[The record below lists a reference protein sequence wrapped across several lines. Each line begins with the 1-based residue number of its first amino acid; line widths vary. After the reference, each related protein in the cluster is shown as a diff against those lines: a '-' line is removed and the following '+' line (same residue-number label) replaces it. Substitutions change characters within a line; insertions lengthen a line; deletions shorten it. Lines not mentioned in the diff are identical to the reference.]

1 MKLFQ
6 SKIGPLS
13 LTAVLFAVLGGIFAP
28 GVKASPERELLADAI
43 KTYASIS
50 TQEDIKTRLIKQEA
64 TIRSIDEILELH
76 AGTDIGLKILVEGDF
91 GKYNIE
97 DVRDKYLNELITFN
111 LKTCESSP
119 SFTCLGFVSLD
130 NGIKSCN
137 NPTKFSNLLN
147 SSNNFKNAYRI
158 FRSQGN
164 AKRYELGVLSGYRNC
179 ADNAGSDFGKD
190 YMNSRLIQVLLD
202 NNDEKKA
209 VGITQNMKTS
219 LFKLLS
225 AADIR
230 ISQGKYDYKTYG
242 KILTKAESLS
252 NPVNRASAIY
262 TVTNKLYETGLD
274 PFSRQAKRAGVTV
287 ALPGQMTLG
296 STACTDKS
304 EYLSEL
310 AMDFIFHS
318 MDGAELI
325 AGTPKQMLGNN
336 SLNTATQVASKCS
349 RYVVEPIK
357 YFLGVDPKIAAN
369 IRKFQSERGNDTR
382 LNTDFFVNS
391 ISRDVIFEYINT
403 RKEAASK
410 ASSRMKAIGV
420 SEQMD
425 SMNRQMQQTMSS
437 MPPMMRNMI
446 PQTARNQFNVSSK
459 KMNARP
465 NDLYPFQSEYGQHSL
480 YKLYVD
486 AGDVCNASKSFFQEM
501 RGGQYESASVSY
513 FISSPNIEIDKKYK
527 CGDEDLDLLLN

>member
-1 MKLFQ
+1 MK
-6 SKIGPLS
+6 S
-13 LTAVLFAVLGGIFAP
+13 
-28 GVKASPERELLADAI
+28 VKAKINSLPSILFLSAILIGTSTETAKASAEKQLLVDAI
-43 KTYASIS
+43 KTYSSIS
-50 TQEDIKTRLIKQEA
+50 SQEDIKSRLRKQET
-64 TIRSIDEILELH
+64 TIRKVDEILELH
-76 AGTDIGLKILVEGDF
+76 AATDIGLKILLEGDF
-91 GKYNIE
+91 GNFNIE
-97 DVRDKYLNELITFN
+97 NVRNKYLQELISFN

-119 SFTCLGFVSLD
+119 SFSCLGFVSLD
-130 NGIKSCN
+130 NGMKACQ
-137 NPTKFSNLLN
+137 NPTQFSNLLN

-158 FRSQGN
+158 FRSQGD

-202 NNDEKKA
+202 NKDEKKA
-209 VGITQNMKTS
+209 VGITQNMKTP

-242 KILTKAESLS
+242 KILSKAESLS

-274 PFSRQAKRAGVTV
+274 PFSRGAKRSGVTV
-287 ALPGQMTLG
+287 SLPGQMTLG
-296 STACTDKS
+296 NAACSDKS

-318 MDGAELI
+318 MNGAELI
-325 AGTPKQMLGNN
+325 GGTPKQMLGNN
-336 SLNTATQVASKCS
+336 SLNTATQVAGKCS
-349 RYVVEPIK
+349 QYVVEPIK
-357 YFLGVDPKIAAN
+357 YFLGVDPQIAAN
-369 IRKFQSERGNDTR
+369 IRNFQSERGNDTR

-391 ISRDVIFEYINT
+391 ISRDVIFDYINT
-403 RKEAASK
+403 RQEAASQ
-410 ASSRMKAIGV
+410 ASSRMKEIGV
-420 SEQMD
+420 TEQMD
-425 SMNRQMQQTMSS
+425 YMNRQMQQTMSG
-437 MPPMMRNMI
+437 MPSMMRNMI
-446 PQTARNQFNVSSK
+446 PKTSRNQMNISSK
-459 KMNARP
+459 TMNKRP
-465 NDLYPFQSEYGQHSL
+465 NALYPFSSEYGQHAL

-486 AGDVCNASKSFFQEM
+486 AGDVCNASKSFFQKM
-501 RGGQYESASVSY
+501 RGGKYESASVSY